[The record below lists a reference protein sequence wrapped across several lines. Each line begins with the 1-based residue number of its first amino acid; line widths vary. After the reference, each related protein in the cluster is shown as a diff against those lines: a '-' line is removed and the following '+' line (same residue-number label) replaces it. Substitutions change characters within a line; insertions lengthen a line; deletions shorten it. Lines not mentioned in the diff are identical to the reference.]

1 MRILSGIQ
9 PTGQLHIGNYLG
21 ATKNWAELQAKH
33 DCFFMI
39 ADLHALTTPQNPKEF
54 SKTTLSKFIELL
66 AVGLNPEKCIIF
78 IQSHIKEHTELAWI
92 FSTLTSLSELER
104 MTQFKDKAKKQHTN
118 INAGLLTYPTLMAA
132 DILLY
137 KTQGVPVGKDQT
149 QHLELT
155 RTIAKKFNSTYGKVF
170 WEPETLLVKEGA
182 KIMSLAQPLKKM
194 SKSDTEESSIGVF
207 EEAQSIQKKI
217 QRAVTDAGKEIKYDP
232 TKKPGISN
240 LLTIYS
246 LFSDESLSQ
255 AEKRFK
261 GKEYSVFKKALAD
274 LLVKKLEP
282 LRKKKEKLES
292 RELYVQEILHQGRER
307 AQSIAAATMEEVR
320 EKIGLLKA

>member
-1 MRILSGIQ
+1 MRVFSGIQ

-21 ATKNWAELQAKH
+21 ATKNWAELQTKH

-39 ADLHALTTPQNPKEF
+39 ADLHALTTVQDPQQF
-54 SKTTLSKFIELL
+54 SQTTLAKFVELL
-66 AVGLNPEKCIIF
+66 SVGLNPEKCIIF
-78 IQSHIKEHTELAWI
+78 VQSRVKGHTDLAWI
-92 FSTLTSLSELER
+92 LSTLTPLGELER

-149 QHLELT
+149 QHLELA

-170 WEPETLLVKEGA
+170 PEPKTLLVKEGA
-182 KIMSLAQPLKKM
+182 KIMSLTEPKKKM
-194 SKSDTEESSIGVF
+194 SKSDTEESSIGIF
-207 EEAQSIQKKI
+207 EEPASIQKKI
-217 QRAVTDAGKEIKYDP
+217 QRAVTDTGREIKYDP
-232 TKKPGISN
+232 IKKPGISN

-261 GKEYSVFKKALAD
+261 GKEYSIFKKALAD
-274 LLVKKLEP
+274 LLIKKLDP
-282 LRKKKEKLES
+282 LRKKKKELDS
-292 RELYVQEILHQGRER
+292 RELYVKEILRRGEDR
-307 AQSIAAATMEEVR
+307 AQSIAETTMQEVR
-320 EKIGLLKA
+320 EKIGLLKL

>member
-33 DCFFMI
+33 DCLFMV
-39 ADLHALTTPQNPKEF
+39 ADLHALTTLQNPKQF
-54 SKTTLSKFIELL
+54 SETTLAKFVELL
-66 AVGLNPEKCIIF
+66 SVGLNPEKCIIF
-78 IQSHIKEHTELAWI
+78 LQSHIKEHTELAWI
-92 FSTLTSLSELER
+92 FSTLTPLGELER
-104 MTQFKDKAKKQHTN
+104 MIQFKDKAKKQRGN

-155 RTIAKKFNSTYGKVF
+155 RTIAKKFNSTYGKTF
-170 WEPETLLVKEGA
+170 PEPETILVKEGA
-182 KIMSLAQPLKKM
+182 KIMSLKEPKKKM
-194 SKSDTEESSIGVF
+194 SKSDAPESFIGIF
-207 EEAQSIQKKI
+207 EEPDSIVKKI
-217 QRAVTDAGKEIKYDP
+217 RGAVTDTGKEIKYDP
-232 TKKPGISN
+232 IKKPGISN

-261 GKEYSVFKKALAD
+261 GKEYATFKKSLAD
-274 LLVKKLEP
+274 LLIQKLEP
-282 LRKKKEKLES
+282 PRKKKKELDS
-292 RELYVQEILHQGRER
+292 RELYVKEILRHGEER
-307 AQSIAAATMEEVR
+307 AHSIAKATMEEVR
-320 EKIGLLKA
+320 EKVGLLKP

>member
-1 MRILSGIQ
+1 MRVFSGIQ

-33 DCFFMI
+33 DCLFMI
-39 ADLHALTTPQNPKEF
+39 ADLHALTTVQDPQQF
-54 SKTTLSKFIELL
+54 SQTTLTKFVELL
-66 AVGLNPEKCIIF
+66 SVGLNPEKCIIF
-78 IQSHIKEHTELAWI
+78 VQSRVKGHTDLAWI
-92 FSTLTSLSELER
+92 LSTLTPLGELER

-149 QHLELT
+149 QHLELA

-170 WEPETLLVKEGA
+170 PEPKTLLVKEGA
-182 KIMSLAQPLKKM
+182 KIMSLKEPKKKM
-194 SKSDTEESSIGVF
+194 SKSDTEESSIGIF
-207 EEAQSIQKKI
+207 EEPESIQKKI
-217 QRAVTDAGKEIKYDP
+217 QRAVTDTGKEIKYDP
-232 TKKPGISN
+232 IKKPGISN

-261 GKEYSVFKKALAD
+261 GKEYSIFKKALAD
-274 LLVKKLEP
+274 LLIKKLDP
-282 LRKKKEKLES
+282 LRKKKKELDS
-292 RELYVQEILHQGRER
+292 RELYVKEILRRGEDR
-307 AQSIAAATMEEVR
+307 AQSIAETTMQEVR
-320 EKIGLLKA
+320 EKIGLLKL

>member
-1 MRILSGIQ
+1 MRIFSGIQ

-78 IQSHIKEHTELAWI
+78 VQSHIKEHTELAWI

-118 INAGLLTYPTLMAA
+118 VNAGLLTYPTLMAA

-170 WEPETLLVKEGA
+170 PEPETLLVKEGA

-194 SKSDTEESSIGVF
+194 SKSDAPESSIGIF
-207 EEAQSIQKKI
+207 EDPASIQKKI
-217 QRAVTDAGKEIKYDP
+217 QRAMTDAGKEIVYNP
-232 TKKPGISN
+232 AKKPGISN

-274 LLVKKLEP
+274 LLARKLEP
-282 LRKKKEKLES
+282 LRKKKEELDS
-292 RELYVQEILHQGRER
+292 RELYVQEILHQGEQKAR
-307 AQSIAAATMEEVR
+307 SIAQATMQEVR
-320 EKIGLLKA
+320 EKIGLLKI

>member
-1 MRILSGIQ
+1 MRIFSGIQ

-33 DCFFMI
+33 DSFFMI

-118 INAGLLTYPTLMAA
+118 VNAGLLTYPTLMAA

-170 WEPETLLVKEGA
+170 PEPETLLVKEGA

-194 SKSDTEESSIGVF
+194 SKSDAPESSIGIF
-207 EEAQSIQKKI
+207 EDPASIQKKI
-217 QRAVTDAGKEIKYDP
+217 QRAMTDAGKEIVYNP
-232 TKKPGISN
+232 AKKPGISN

-261 GKEYSVFKKALAD
+261 
-274 LLVKKLEP
+274 
-282 LRKKKEKLES
+282 
-292 RELYVQEILHQGRER
+292 
-307 AQSIAAATMEEVR
+307 
-320 EKIGLLKA
+320 

>member
-1 MRILSGIQ
+1 MRIFSGIQ

-66 AVGLNPEKCIIF
+66 AVGLNPEKCVIF
-78 IQSHIKEHTELAWI
+78 VQSHIKEHTELAWI

-118 INAGLLTYPTLMAA
+118 VNAGLLTYPTLMAA

-170 WEPETLLVKEGA
+170 PEPETLLVKEGA

-194 SKSDTEESSIGVF
+194 SKSDAPESSIGIF
-207 EEAQSIQKKI
+207 EDPASIQKKI
-217 QRAVTDAGKEIKYDP
+217 QRAMTDAGKEIVYNP
-232 TKKPGISN
+232 AKKPGISN

-261 GKEYSVFKKALAD
+261 GKEYSVCKKALAD
-274 LLVKKLEP
+274 LLARKLEP
-282 LRKKKEKLES
+282 LRKKKEELDS
-292 RELYVQEILHQGRER
+292 RELYVQEILHQGEQR
-307 AQSIAAATMEEVR
+307 ARSIAQATMQEVR
-320 EKIGLLKA
+320 EKIGLLKI

>member
-1 MRILSGIQ
+1 MRVFSGIQ

-21 ATKNWAELQAKH
+21 ATKNWAELQTKH

-39 ADLHALTTPQNPKEF
+39 ADLHALTTVQDPQQF
-54 SKTTLSKFIELL
+54 SQTTLAKFVELL
-66 AVGLNPEKCIIF
+66 SVGLNPEKCIIF
-78 IQSHIKEHTELAWI
+78 VQSRVKGHTDLAWI
-92 FSTLTSLSELER
+92 LSTLTPLGELER

-149 QHLELT
+149 QHLELA

-170 WEPETLLVKEGA
+170 PEPKTLLVKEGA
-182 KIMSLAQPLKKM
+182 KIMSLKEPKKKM
-194 SKSDTEESSIGVF
+194 SKSDTEESSIGIF
-207 EEAQSIQKKI
+207 EEPASIQKKI
-217 QRAVTDAGKEIKYDP
+217 QRAVTDTGKEIKYDP
-232 TKKPGISN
+232 IKKPGISN

-261 GKEYSVFKKALAD
+261 GKEYSIFKKALAD
-274 LLVKKLEP
+274 LLIKKLDP
-282 LRKKKEKLES
+282 LRKKKKELDS
-292 RELYVQEILHQGRER
+292 RELYVKEILRRGEDR
-307 AQSIAAATMEEVR
+307 AQSIAETTMQEVR
-320 EKIGLLKA
+320 EKIGLLKL

>member
-1 MRILSGIQ
+1 MRIFSGIQ

-66 AVGLNPEKCIIF
+66 AVGLNPEKCVIF
-78 IQSHIKEHTELAWI
+78 VQSHIKEHTELAWI

-118 INAGLLTYPTLMAA
+118 VNAGLLTYPTLMAA

-170 WEPETLLVKEGA
+170 PEPETLLVKEGA

-194 SKSDTEESSIGVF
+194 SKSDAPESSIGIF
-207 EEAQSIQKKI
+207 EDPASIQKKI
-217 QRAVTDAGKEIKYDP
+217 QRAMTDAGKEIVYNP
-232 TKKPGISN
+232 AKKPGISN

-274 LLVKKLEP
+274 LLARKLEP
-282 LRKKKEKLES
+282 LRKKKEELDS
-292 RELYVQEILHQGRER
+292 RELYVQEILHQGEQR
-307 AQSIAAATMEEVR
+307 ARSIAQATMQEIR
-320 EKIGLLKA
+320 EKIGLLKI

>member
-1 MRILSGIQ
+1 MRIFSGIQ

-33 DCFFMI
+33 DSFFMI

-118 INAGLLTYPTLMAA
+118 VNAGLLTYPTLMAA

-170 WEPETLLVKEGA
+170 PEPETLLVKEGA

-194 SKSDTEESSIGVF
+194 SKSDAPESSIGIF
-207 EEAQSIQKKI
+207 EDPASIQKKI
-217 QRAVTDAGKEIKYDP
+217 QRAMTDAGKEIVYNP
-232 TKKPGISN
+232 AKKPGISN

-246 LFSDESLSQ
+246 LFSDESLTQ

-282 LRKKKEKLES
+282 LRKKKEELDS
-292 RELYVQEILHQGRER
+292 RELYVQEILHQGEQR
-307 AQSIAAATMEEVR
+307 ARSIAQATMQEIR
-320 EKIGLLKA
+320 EKIGLLKI

>member
-1 MRILSGIQ
+1 MRIFSGIQ

-66 AVGLNPEKCIIF
+66 AVGLNPEKCVIF
-78 IQSHIKEHTELAWI
+78 VQSHIKEHTELAWI

-118 INAGLLTYPTLMAA
+118 VNAGLLTYPTLMAA

-170 WEPETLLVKEGA
+170 PEPETLLVKEGA

-194 SKSDTEESSIGVF
+194 SKSDAPESSIGIF
-207 EEAQSIQKKI
+207 EDPASIQKKI
-217 QRAVTDAGKEIKYDP
+217 QRAMTDAGKEIVYNP
-232 TKKPGISN
+232 AKKPGISN

-282 LRKKKEKLES
+282 LRKKKEELDS
-292 RELYVQEILHQGRER
+292 RELYVQEILHQGEQR
-307 AQSIAAATMEEVR
+307 ARSIAQATMQEIR
-320 EKIGLLKA
+320 EKIGLLKI

>member
-21 ATKNWAELQAKH
+21 ATRNWAELQSNH

-39 ADLHALTTPQNPKEF
+39 ADLHALTASQDPKEF
-54 SKTTLSKFIELL
+54 AHTTLSKFVELL
-66 AVGLNPEKCIIF
+66 AVGLNPEKCVIF
-78 IQSHIKEHTELAWI
+78 VQSQIKEHTELAWI
-92 FSTLTSLSELER
+92 LSTLTPLGELER
-104 MTQFKDKAKKQHTN
+104 MTQFKDKAKKYDTN

-132 DILLY
+132 DILVY

-155 RTIAKKFNSTYGKVF
+155 RTLAKKFNSLYGKVF
-170 WEPETLLVKEGA
+170 PEPETLLVKEGA
-182 KIMSLAQPLKKM
+182 KIMSLLDPKKKM
-194 SKSDTEESSIGVF
+194 SKSDTPESSIGIF

-217 QRAVTDAGKEIKYDP
+217 QKAVTDAGKEIKYDP

-240 LLTIYS
+240 LLTIYA

-274 LLVKKLEP
+274 LLVKKLAP
-282 LRKKKEKLES
+282 LRKKKEDLDS
-292 RELYVQEILHQGRER
+292 RELYVKESLHQGEER
-307 AQSIAAATMEEVR
+307 ARSIAKATMEEVR
-320 EKIGLLKA
+320 EKVGLLTT

>member
-21 ATKNWAELQAKH
+21 ATRNWTELQLNH

-39 ADLHALTTPQNPKEF
+39 ADLHALTASQDPKEF
-54 SKTTLSKFIELL
+54 AGTTLAKFVELL
-66 AVGLNPEKCIIF
+66 AVGLNPEKCVIF
-78 IQSHIKEHTELAWI
+78 VQSQIKEHTELAWI
-92 FSTLTSLSELER
+92 LSTLTPLGELER
-104 MTQFKDKAKKQHTN
+104 MTQFKDKAKKYDTN

-132 DILLY
+132 DILVY
-137 KTQGVPVGKDQT
+137 KAQGVPVGKDQT

-155 RTIAKKFNSTYGKVF
+155 RTLAKKFNSLYGKVF
-170 WEPETLLVKEGA
+170 PEPETLLVKEGA
-182 KIMSLAQPLKKM
+182 KIMSLLDPQKKM
-194 SKSDTEESSIGVF
+194 SKSDTPESSIGIF

-217 QRAVTDAGKEIKYDP
+217 QKAVTDAGKEIKYDP
-232 TKKPGISN
+232 VKKPGISN

-274 LLVKKLEP
+274 LLVKKLTP
-282 LRKKKEKLES
+282 LRKKKEDLNS
-292 RELYVQEILHQGRER
+292 RELYVKEILHHGEER
-307 AQSIAAATMEEVR
+307 AQSIAKATMEEVR
-320 EKIGLLKA
+320 DKVGLLKP

>member
-1 MRILSGIQ
+1 MRIFSGIQ

-66 AVGLNPEKCIIF
+66 AVGLNPEKCVIF
-78 IQSHIKEHTELAWI
+78 VQSHIKEHTELAWI

-118 INAGLLTYPTLMAA
+118 VNAGLLTYPTLMAA

-170 WEPETLLVKEGA
+170 PEPETLLVKEGA

-194 SKSDTEESSIGVF
+194 SKSDAPESSIGIF
-207 EEAQSIQKKI
+207 EDPASIQKKI
-217 QRAVTDAGKEIKYDP
+217 QRAMTDAGKEIVYNP
-232 TKKPGISN
+232 AKKPGISN

-274 LLVKKLEP
+274 LLARKLEP
-282 LRKKKEKLES
+282 LRKKKEELDS
-292 RELYVQEILHQGRER
+292 RELYVQEILHQGEQR
-307 AQSIAAATMEEVR
+307 ARSIAQATMQEVR
-320 EKIGLLKA
+320 EKIGLLKI

>member
-1 MRILSGIQ
+1 MRIFSGIQ

-39 ADLHALTTPQNPKEF
+39 ADLHALTTSQNPKEF

-66 AVGLNPEKCIIF
+66 AVGLNPEKCVIF
-78 IQSHIKEHTELAWI
+78 VQSHIKEHTELAWI

-118 INAGLLTYPTLMAA
+118 VNAGLLTYPTLMAA
-132 DILLY
+132 DSLLY
-137 KTQGVPVGKDQT
+137 KTQVVPVVKDQT

-170 WEPETLLVKEGA
+170 PEPETLLVKEGA

-194 SKSDTEESSIGVF
+194 SKSDAPESSIGIF
-207 EEAQSIQKKI
+207 EDPASIQKKI
-217 QRAVTDAGKEIKYDP
+217 QRAMTDAGKEIVYNP
-232 TKKPGISN
+232 AKKPGISN

-282 LRKKKEKLES
+282 LRKKKEELDS
-292 RELYVQEILHQGRER
+292 RELYVQEILHQGEQR
-307 AQSIAAATMEEVR
+307 ARSIAQATMQEVR
-320 EKIGLLKA
+320 EKIGLLKI

>member
-1 MRILSGIQ
+1 MRIFSGIQ

-118 INAGLLTYPTLMAA
+118 VNAGLLTYPTLMAA

-170 WEPETLLVKEGA
+170 PEPETLLVKEGA

-194 SKSDTEESSIGVF
+194 SKSDAPESSIGIF
-207 EEAQSIQKKI
+207 EDPASIQKKI
-217 QRAVTDAGKEIKYDP
+217 QRAMTDAGKEIVYNP
-232 TKKPGISN
+232 AKKPGISN

-274 LLVKKLEP
+274 LLARKLEP
-282 LRKKKEKLES
+282 LRKKKEELDS
-292 RELYVQEILHQGRER
+292 RELYVQEILHQGEQR
-307 AQSIAAATMEEVR
+307 ARSIAQATMQEIR
-320 EKIGLLKA
+320 EKIGLLKI